1 MRVYYI
7 RHGETAWNK
16 DKLLQGRTNIPLH
29 ENGREAAVLTGKGLS
44 EVHFDLCIVSP
55 LDRAMETAELIL
67 RENRTVVP
75 ETVPALWPAGTVSGR
90 GGIRFFTDQRL
101 MEYCFGEWEGLCF
114 QGPGKNLPLENY
126 QEYWNDL
133 KEEGRPE
140 GSESFE
146 AFFARVADFL
156 SELDVRYG
164 ASRANI
170 LVVAHGAVSRGIR
183 HVLCG
188 DARSMKNCEA
198 QIIEK
203 TENGLAITGRLYF
216 SEDGAFMNGTGPA

>member
-16 DKLLQGRTNIPLH
+16 EKLMQGRTNIPLN

-44 EVHFDLCIVSP
+44 ETHFDLCIVSP
-55 LDRAMETAELIL
+55 LCRAMETAELIL
-67 RENRTVVP
+67 RENRTVIP
-75 ETVPALWPAGTVSGR
+75 ETVPDLWPSGTVSER

-101 MEYCFGEWEGLCF
+101 MEYCFGVWEGLCF
-114 QGPGKNLPLENY
+114 QGPGKNLPLDNY
-126 QEYWNDL
+126 QDYWNDL
-133 KEEGRPE
+133 KEEERPE
-140 GSESFE
+140 GSEPFE
-146 AFFARVADFL
+146 DFFARISDFL
-156 SELDVRYG
+156 SELNERYG
-164 ASRANI
+164 ESCATI

-188 DARSMKNCEA
+188 DARSMKNCEV

-203 TENGLAITGRLYF
+203 TENGLAITGRLDF
-216 SEDGAFMNGTGPA
+216 SEDSEFMNGTGPA